1 MAFTKHI
8 PEAGIVEIWIEEVD
22 ALGETKTE
30 SAIDEEFATM
40 AETFVGTLK
49 ADHGISKAL
58 TTHNRG
64 VEGRDFEISASPLRD
79 IIINA
84 MIVYRVR
91 MYVIN
96 HFGVDIYS

>member
-1 MAFTKHI
+1 MGFTKHI
-8 PEAGIVEIWIEEVD
+8 PEAGIVEIWVEEVD
-22 ALGETKTE
+22 SLGATKTE
-30 SAIDEEFATM
+30 SEINEEFATM
-40 AETFVGTLK
+40 AGTFVGTLK
-49 ADHGISKAL
+49 TNHSVSQAL